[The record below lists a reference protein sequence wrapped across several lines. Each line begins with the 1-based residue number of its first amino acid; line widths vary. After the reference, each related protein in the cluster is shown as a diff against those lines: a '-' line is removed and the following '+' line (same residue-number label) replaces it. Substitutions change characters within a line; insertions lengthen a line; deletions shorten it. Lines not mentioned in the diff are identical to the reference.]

1 MLLLFNVS
9 LDKIV
14 TDRLNP
20 EALQTPSVAPRHD
33 VLFLPA
39 QHEQSESFKKS
50 LAKRCKTQHW
60 PAICD
65 VQVKGLGRGVITT
78 AKIDKGEILADYHR
92 EKIKGMRLNEFLD
105 IHSNQ
110 TEYLFQ
116 LGQKHLI
123 DASSEVCKEH
133 PNNRCLARFFNHKSA
148 KKANVKPVLINI
160 APNKDVLVFVAK
172 TEIAPFEELCFD
184 YGDEEARRMFDE

>member
-1 MLLLFNVS
+1 M
-9 LDKIV
+9 
-14 TDRLNP
+14 TDRLNL

-50 LAKRCKTQHW
+50 LAKRCKSQHS

-78 AKIDKGEILADYHR
+78 AKIDKGENLADYHG
-92 EKIKGMRLNEFLD
+92 EEIKGMRLNEFLD
-105 IHSNQ
+105 IPSNQ

-123 DASSEVCKEH
+123 DASSEVCNEH
-133 PNNRCLARFFNHKSA
+133 PNNMFLPGYSTTNRP
-148 KKANVKPVLINI
+148 KKQ
-160 APNKDVLVFVAK
+160 
-172 TEIAPFEELCFD
+172 
-184 YGDEEARRMFDE
+184 M

>member
-1 MLLLFNVS
+1 M
-9 LDKIV
+9 

-20 EALQTPSVAPRHD
+20 EALQTPLVAPRHD

-50 LAKRCKTQHW
+50 LAKRCESQHC

-78 AKIDKGEILADYHR
+78 AKIDEGEILADYHG
-92 EKIKGMRLNEFLD
+92 EEMKGMRLNEFLD
-105 IHSNQ
+105 IPSNQ

-123 DASSEVCKEH
+123 YASSEVCKEH
-133 PNNRCLARFFNHKSA
+133 PNNRCLARLINLKSA
-148 KKANVKPVLINI
+148 KKANVKPANINI
-160 APNKDVLVFVAK
+160 APTK
-172 TEIAPFEELCFD
+172 TSWCL
-184 YGDEEARRMFDE
+184 